1 MHAAACVYGDPHVVT
16 LDGHKYTFNGKGEYT
31 MIATDDNSFTLQGR
45 MVEAINRQGEKS
57 AATVYSALVG
67 RMTDSDTVQIELRS
81 TGLVTLVNGEQ
92 IAFENGTEVLEFQN
106 VLLQDHGNDTIS
118 AFFASGVYFEVKE
131 ENNIISVVIV
141 SLPVVFR
148 GKTSGLMGNFNGNTS
163 DDLTPKG
170 GGEPIPLNSSLEVIH
185 EQFGITCEMI
195 DIEVKGLP
203 LFHYLLATA
212 AYGVCCFNL
221 HNVFCSESL
230 DHCINLQS

>member
-1 MHAAACVYGDPHVVT
+1 MDAACVYGDPHVVT

-31 MIATDDNSFTLQGR
+31 MIATDDDSFTLQGR
-45 MVEAINRQGEKS
+45 MVEAINREGEKS

-67 RMTDSDTVQIELRS
+67 RITDSDTVQIELRP

-106 VLLQDHGNDTIS
+106 VFLKDHGNDTIS
-118 AFFASGVYFEVKE
+118 ALFASGVYFEVKE

-148 GKTSGLMGNFNGNTS
+148 GKTSGLMGNFNGDTS

-195 DIEVKGLP
+195 DI
-203 LFHYLLATA
+203 
-212 AYGVCCFNL
+212 
-221 HNVFCSESL
+221 
-230 DHCINLQS
+230 

>member
-1 MHAAACVYGDPHVVT
+1 MLLPVNPFMHAAACVYGDPHVVT

-57 AATVYSALVG
+57 AGTVYSALVG
-67 RMTDSDTVQIELRS
+67 RMTDSDTVQIELRP

-118 AFFASGVYFEVKE
+118 AFFTSGVYFEVKE

-148 GKTSGLMGNFNGNTS
+148 GKTSGLMGNFNGDTS

-195 DIEVKGLP
+195 D
-203 LFHYLLATA
+203 A
-212 AYGVCCFNL
+212 
-221 HNVFCSESL
+221 
-230 DHCINLQS
+230 